1 MNQTFYIKD
10 ATLTRKQAVSSL
22 SGNRENIASSL
33 VYFYKSTLR
42 GQDLWG
48 RGRPLL
54 CAVDVKHLSR
64 SDPRGFEHRI
74 VVFCQNKRANRSNCM
89 FERTSWKIICF
100 IMKACVIILLRFP
113 SSNMILFSLN
123 VLFFLK
129 LIHFT
134 FIYILFSKIINLSNL
149 KL

>member
-1 MNQTFYIKD
+1 M
-10 ATLTRKQAVSSL
+10 RKQVVSSL

-64 SDPRGFEHRI
+64 SNPRGFEHRI

-89 FERTSWKIICF
+89 FERTSWKIRNLF
-100 IMKACVIILLRFP
+100 VLLRKYVIILLRFL
-113 SSNMILFSLN
+113 SSNMILISLIAFY
-123 VLFFLK
+123 LFKVYTLYFY
-129 LIHFT
+129 IHFI
-134 FIYILFSKIINLSNL
+134 F
-149 KL
+149 